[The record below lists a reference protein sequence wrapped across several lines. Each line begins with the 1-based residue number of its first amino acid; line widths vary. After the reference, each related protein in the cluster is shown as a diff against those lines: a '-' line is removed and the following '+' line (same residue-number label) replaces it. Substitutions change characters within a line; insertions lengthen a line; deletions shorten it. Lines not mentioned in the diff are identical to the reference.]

1 MTAWVL
7 LLSCIRASSV
17 WQHKPA
23 SRRQKKRG
31 SGNISTISTAE
42 EGERER
48 EGEETPVSDTLSHTR
63 THTHSLSHSQHTTPD
78 LLVEEASSR
87 RQVGESLVS
96 LFLQK
101 CCCCWNSVSL
111 PSRCGAK
118 CSWGVARS
126 VFVCSLR
133 SRHGVP
139 ECLCVT
145 PERGSECACAHGS
158 LLLPVATLFSVA
170 SQRLRALLF
179 YWHALSDFLFFFK
192 HHCSLSL

>member
-1 MTAWVL
+1 MH
-7 LLSCIRASSV
+7 SCILCLATQAS
-17 WQHKPA
+17 Q
-23 SRRQKKRG
+23 Q
-31 SGNISTISTAE
+31 TAE
-42 EGERER
+42 EKRKWKHQHYLYGRGGRER
-48 EGEETPVSDTLSHTR
+48 GRGNTSEWHALTHTD
-63 THTHSLSHSQHTTPD
+63 THSLSHSQHTTPD

-179 YWHALSDFLFFFK
+179 YWHALSDFLFSFF
-192 HHCSLSL
+192 